1 MVLKMQFIARKI
13 DGELYVSIDQ
23 VNKAI
28 EEKDAEI
35 ENIKAENERLKK
47 CEKNRILQYALW
59 ISRAKRAI
67 EKIAWFKLWNGS
79 ISTMNPEDGARQ
91 EFDKW
96 KKNLGKFLAKSQEY
110 K

>member
-1 MVLKMQFIARKI
+1 MQFIARKI

-35 ENIKAENERLKK
+35 ENIKAENRRLK
-47 CEKNRILQYALW
+47 RALYKACAMW
-59 ISRAKRAI
+59 ADRTRLICSVFGSNAP
-67 EKIAWFKLWNGS
+67 KIRWERMYENCLVK
-79 ISTMNPEDGARQ
+79 AR
-91 EFDKW
+91 K
-96 KKNLGKFLAKSQEY
+96 Y